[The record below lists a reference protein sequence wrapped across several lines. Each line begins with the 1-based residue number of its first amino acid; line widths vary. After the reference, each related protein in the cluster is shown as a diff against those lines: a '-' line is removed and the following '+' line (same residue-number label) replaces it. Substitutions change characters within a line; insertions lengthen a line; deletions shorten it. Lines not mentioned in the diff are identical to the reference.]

1 MTDYQ
6 QPANPNLLEEPKKPT
21 ETLKVISVLT
31 FIGSGIAIF
40 GQVYSFLTAQKSYD
54 TIVQMQDKMDQAPD
68 FVKKMMG
75 PDPIGTARKTLEAR
89 TPMLILAIVASVLCI
104 YGAMQMRQLKKQG
117 FPIYVVGELLPI
129 VAYFIFIGQMS
140 IFALCF
146 SLIIAGLFIFLYA
159 GQRKYMS

>member
-6 QPANPNLLEEPKKPT
+6 QSANPNLLEEPRKPS

-31 FIGSGIAIF
+31 FIGSGLAILA
-40 GQVYSFLTAQKSYD
+40 QLYSFFTAQKSYD
-54 TIVQMQDKMDQAPD
+54 TVVQMQDKMDQAPD

-75 PDPIGTARKTLEAR
+75 PDPVGTARKTLEAK
-89 TPMLILAIVASVLCI
+89 TPMLIIAIVASVLCI

-117 FPIYVVGELLPI
+117 FPVYVIGEVLPI
-129 VAYFIFIGQMS
+129 FAYYIFIGQMS

-146 SLIIAGLFIFLYA
+146 SLLIAGLFIFLYA
-159 GQRKYMS
+159 SQRKYMS